1 MKVRKTLDA
10 WPLTFKAGA
19 EYDRVRNELNAT
31 AECRDAFLGGEFSVD
46 VLHKAVEYSK
56 TFDLGGVS
64 RVSLSG
70 RCDVGGLGA
79 PFARLVPGRKKKTRK
94 RLVDD
99 RPARG
104 DGWNASFGFSVE
116 PSVRE
121 QSRGVRTELV
131 G

>member
-1 MKVRKTLDA
+1 MRKTLDA

-64 RVSLSG
+64 RVSLRG

-79 PFARLVPGRKKKTRK
+79 PFARLVPVRKKKTRK
-94 RLVDD
+94 R
-99 RPARG
+99 
-104 DGWNASFGFSVE
+104 FI
-116 PSVRE
+116 
-121 QSRGVRTELV
+121 
-131 G
+131 